1 MYEEAEMLKKKRRAL
16 ELKVYRNKK
25 TGQALVM
32 LPKKKLKR
40 IPSKVRITW

>member
-1 MYEEAEMLKKKRRAL
+1 MKII

-32 LPKKKLKR
+32 LPKKKLKV
-40 IPSKVRITW
+40 IPKKIKIGW